1 MNKDYYRILG
11 VSPTASQDEIK
22 RAYRKLARQYHPD
35 RNPGNRQAEERFKE
49 INEAYEVLS
58 DPKQRRMY
66 DATRQACTSG
76 FGQRR
81 RWRTASAPTFEELLE
96 TLLGRT
102 GRWGRYGASPSS
114 PSSSP
119 SAPPSSHVE
128 HEVEITLRE
137 AYEGTR
143 RLIVLDNERLEVKIP
158 PGVDTGSKVRVR
170 GKGRRRLDGTRG
182 DLYLLIK
189 VLDDPVFK
197 REGDDLVVHVP
208 IDLYTAVLGGEV
220 QVPTLN
226 GTVLLKIPPGTSG
239 GTRFRL
245 RGKGMPHLKRPGRFG
260 DLYAEVNIRVPKT
273 LMPEEQ
279 RLFEQLRRLHLQRQR
294 R

>member
-1 MNKDYYRILG
+1 MDKDYYRILG
-11 VSPTASQDEIK
+11 VPPTASQEEIK

-35 RNPGNRQAEERFKE
+35 HNPGDRRAEERLKE

-58 DPKQRRMY
+58 DPKRRRVY
-66 DATRQACTSG
+66 DATRRARGSG
-76 FGQRR
+76 FGQRQGR
-81 RWRTASAPTFEELLE
+81 RTASPPSFEELLE

-102 GRWGRYGASPSS
+102 GKWGRYGSAPSYS
-114 PSSSP
+114 SSSAPSSS
-119 SAPPSSHVE
+119 HIE

-143 RLIVLDNERLEVKIP
+143 RLIVLDDERLEVKIP

-182 DLYLLIK
+182 DLFLLVK
-189 VLDDPVFK
+189 VLDDPLFK
-197 REGDDLVVHVP
+197 REGDDLVVQVP

-226 GTVLLKIPPGTSG
+226 GAVVLKIPPGTSG

-245 RGKGMPHLKRPGRFG
+245 RGKGMPRLKSPGQYG
-260 DLYAEVNIRVPKT
+260 DLYAEVNVRVPKILT
-273 LMPEEQ
+273 PEER
-279 RLFEQLRRLHLQRQR
+279 RLFEQLRLLHAQRQSR
-294 R
+294 P